1 MTDGQKRRIAMKI
14 ITPITKLLDAEG
26 VPCKELP
33 HSEPVYTIETAAA
46 QRGVVRDEMVK
57 AILLREATGDRRYV
71 MACTLG
77 DDRVDPKRVREALGG
92 DWRRLTFASA
102 EEIRAVSAGEKGA
115 VAPLALPPDVPV
127 IFDVAIAGKTTV
139 NISSGHILLGL
150 ELPAADLIRLSGAR
164 FAAVREVESSW

>member
-1 MTDGQKRRIAMKI
+1 MKI
-14 ITPITKLLDAEG
+14 TTRITALLDAQG
-26 VPCKELP
+26 VPYKELP
-33 HSEPVYTIETAAA
+33 HAEPVYTIETAAA

-57 AILLREATGDRRYV
+57 AILLREATGGRRYA

-102 EEIRAVSAGEKGA
+102 EEIRAVAAGEKGA
-115 VAPLALPPDVPV
+115 VAPLALPGDVPV
-127 IFDVAIAGKTTV
+127 IFDEAIAGKITV
-139 NISSGHILLGL
+139 NISSGHIMLGL

-164 FAAVREVESSW
+164 FAPIKELGPSQPKAP